1 MAVSEENRAVSKIF
15 EIVAYVNDKLDGH
28 DQEEVSYKSEE
39 YVSEVVVEGQEQMDY
54 PDSSKRNWNDV
65 VSAML

>member
-1 MAVSEENRAVSKIF
+1 MMVSEENHAVSKIF
-15 EIVAYVNDKLDGH
+15 EIVAYVNDNLDGH